1 MVVGKL
7 LPAVAADTVAAGV
20 ESATAVALSAVVVV
34 ALVAVVVFRGGVTT
48 VDLVFDRDGLLGADV
63 FTVSLLLVVVV
74 VLIAAEGVR
83 ERGAA
88 FRRLVISAALSSSDS
103 VAGSSVET
111 GIFSIRFKLS
121 AEAAVAGVID
131 VAATEAAVT
140 ILQGVALVLC
150 FFRVSEGRGPLA
162 CTDIY

>member
-74 VLIAAEGVR
+74 VVLIAAEG
-83 ERGAA
+83 
-88 FRRLVISAALSSSDS
+88 DW
-103 VAGSSVET
+103 
-111 GIFSIRFKLS
+111 
-121 AEAAVAGVID
+121 
-131 VAATEAAVT
+131 
-140 ILQGVALVLC
+140 
-150 FFRVSEGRGPLA
+150 
-162 CTDIY
+162 